1 MRDVVSS
8 DVRQYIRPSPEKL
21 EQFKKDLVDSE
32 DAMNYLKIER
42 GLAEETIK
50 YFQLGYDKDRDAIV
64 IPIFKN
70 KELIN
75 LRYRLINPKERQPK
89 YLQEKDCEVW
99 LYHEEGINSGLSKHA
114 VLVVEGEFDCMSVW
128 QSGIKNVVS
137 PASGKDSYGVWLE
150 LLDPIPEVYIA
161 YDNDKAGKEASYKF
175 AERVGVEKCKE
186 VTYSED
192 VKDANE
198 FFQKYTAED
207 FRKRIKD
214 ARPFYTRKYN
224 DLLDVISLIRDDHQ
238 DKLELDIL
246 PDVKLTPDHLT
257 AISGATN
264 AGKCHG
270 KDTEIL
276 MYDGSI
282 KMVQDIVVGDKLMGE
297 DSKPKTVLSLASG
310 EEEMFRV
317 WVQGEYYDVNKSHIL
332 SLKKFN
338 KHYYEK
344 TVEEYLKIPEKTRST
359 YRGWKVPIHFEEKK
373 IDIDPYYLG
382 LWLGDGSSNDTSV
395 TTMDNEIVEYLKQ
408 YSNNTSLKI
417 SITEQDSKSKIY
429 RIYSPSRKFGS
440 NSILSSLQKLNLIN
454 NKHIPFDYKTNS
466 EINRLKLLAGLIDS
480 DGYLSSSSR
489 SECYE
494 IIQKNKQLADDI
506 VYIAR
511 SLGFRA
517 IIKKCNK
524 SIKSTGFIGEYYR
537 IHIVGDLGRIPV
549 VLDRKKSTFIPKK
562 NWMTHLIKIEP
573 LGIGKYYGFTLD
585 GNGLYVLGNFAVTH
599 NTMYALNIAKRLV
612 DKGIPTLVLPVER
625 GVQYVGYRFLQ
636 VFSEKTDAEFKAM
649 NQEDWEKIVRK
660 VAKTPIY
667 FSMPKADELSELVSK
682 AKRILGIKAV
692 VLDHL
697 DYLVRNNS
705 EKEETAIR
713 NTMHEIKSLAVE
725 HGVMMFVVTHTR
737 RVHQAGSEMKKKPTM
752 FDIRGSTAIEQD
764 SETVV
769 ILDKFS
775 DCEME
780 VDIQKNKGKMTSK
793 IYTVDYDT
801 GLMGS
806 VTEKATSIDDF

>member
-1 MRDVVSS
+1 MGSITDKIQAMRDVVSS

-264 AGKCHG
+264 AGK
-270 KDTEIL
+270 
-276 MYDGSI
+276 
-282 KMVQDIVVGDKLMGE
+282 
-297 DSKPKTVLSLASG
+297 
-310 EEEMFRV
+310 
-317 WVQGEYYDVNKSHIL
+317 
-332 SLKKFN
+332 
-338 KHYYEK
+338 
-344 TVEEYLKIPEKTRST
+344 
-359 YRGWKVPIHFEEKK
+359 
-373 IDIDPYYLG
+373 
-382 LWLGDGSSNDTSV
+382 
-395 TTMDNEIVEYLKQ
+395 
-408 YSNNTSLKI
+408 
-417 SITEQDSKSKIY
+417 
-429 RIYSPSRKFGS
+429 
-440 NSILSSLQKLNLIN
+440 
-454 NKHIPFDYKTNS
+454 
-466 EINRLKLLAGLIDS
+466 
-480 DGYLSSSSR
+480 
-489 SECYE
+489 
-494 IIQKNKQLADDI
+494 
-506 VYIAR
+506 
-511 SLGFRA
+511 
-517 IIKKCNK
+517 
-524 SIKSTGFIGEYYR
+524 
-537 IHIVGDLGRIPV
+537 
-549 VLDRKKSTFIPKK
+549 
-562 NWMTHLIKIEP
+562 
-573 LGIGKYYGFTLD
+573 
-585 GNGLYVLGNFAVTH
+585 
-599 NTMYALNIAKRLV
+599 TMYALNIAKRLV